1 MVSRS
6 GRKWFRRGGDKANGG
21 YSDGTE
27 LYSLPEKAQVE
38 TGNVGLRL
46 RLGREVNSPARSAE
60 RPAFAGSVRTVMD
73 GRSEKQNSRRPFC
86 GVGMG

>member
-1 MVSRS
+1 
-6 GRKWFRRGGDKANGG
+6 
-21 YSDGTE
+21 
-27 LYSLPEKAQVE
+27 VE

-60 RPAFAGSVRTVMD
+60 RPAFTGSVRTAMD